1 MFFIAFGLAISYW
14 TNYFVKKIV
23 NDDSNNLLW
32 RIPLTIQL
40 IPALLLCMGMFCL
53 FETPRWLCTHEKE
66 DEARMVLAKVRRL
79 DIADAN
85 ITEEI
90 KEIISSQCSGS
101 GSSWRDVL
109 AESNRRRLFLG
120 CALQFFQQM
129 TGTNLINYFS
139 PIIFRSIGLDSGE
152 SELLATGVYGIVK
165 MCVVLVGFSSLI
177 DRTGRRPLLVFG
189 GLMLS
194 VCLFAQA
201 VIVSSPPPTTVSAVL
216 VSSRNSFILF

>member
-1 MFFIAFGLAISYW
+1 
-14 TNYFVKKIV
+14 
-23 NDDSNNLLW
+23 
-32 RIPLTIQL
+32 
-40 IPALLLCMGMFCL
+40 MGMFCL